1 MAAGRAA
8 FPSVVI
14 MDGQSLKTTERGG
27 PRGFDGYQRVKGRQR
42 HILVDTLGLRMAHRV
57 EPANMSDRG
66 AGARL
71 LGGVLSVKVRNTGL
85 NGPGAA
91 ENVNESLHQPVSPG

>member
-1 MAAGRAA
+1 MAGGRAA
-8 FPSVVI
+8 SPSVVI
-14 MDGQSLKTTERGG
+14 MDGQSLETTERGG
-27 PRGFDGYQRVKGRQR
+27 PHGFDGSQRVKGRKR
-42 HILVDTLGLRMAHRV
+42 HILVDTLGLRMPHRV

-71 LGGVLSVKVRNTGL
+71 LGGAFSVKVRNRGL

-91 ENVNESLHQPVSPG
+91 ENVNERLHQPVSPG